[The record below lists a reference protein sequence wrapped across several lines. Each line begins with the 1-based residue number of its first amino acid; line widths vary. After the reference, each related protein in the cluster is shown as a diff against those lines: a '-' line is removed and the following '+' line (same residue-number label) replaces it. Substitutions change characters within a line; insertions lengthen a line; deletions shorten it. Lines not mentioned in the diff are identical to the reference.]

1 MQDMHAKIV
10 SEAKIMLV
18 DDERLNMEVLMAHL
32 EEEGYANFVMT
43 DNSVDAF
50 ELVCKEEPDVLL
62 LDLIM
67 PEVTGFEI
75 LAQLRENESTQH
87 LPVVVLT
94 SSDDSKTKLKVLQLG
109 ATDFLAKPVD
119 ASELALRLRNTLS
132 ARQYQDQLLN
142 TDAVTGLPSKKVF
155 DTTLSK
161 VFDRSKEKNQN
172 SALLLLSPI
181 RLKAIND
188 TFGRAAGDALLLTLA
203 NRVCSV
209 LSIDRYAG
217 NHAGSEFDFFN
228 KQMFRLRGDAFAII
242 IPAFRDQEE
251 IIDIGEELIASL
263 DQPYLVDKQDVFLNS
278 SMGISISLQ
287 DADNHDV
294 WFSHSESALFESK
307 QNSGSGYL
315 FYSSE
320 MDESARQYIQI
331 ESALRSAL
339 PSKQLF
345 LVYQPKVDVQTGY
358 IVGAEALIRWNH
370 PEFGIVSPDLFISL
384 AEKSGQIV
392 EIGAWV
398 MEEACKQ
405 SMQWR
410 ASGEKDFKIAVNVSI
425 RQLADPGFV
434 TTVSEIIE
442 DSGIDA
448 SALQL
453 ELTENMI
460 MDNPESNVVILNE
473 LKSLGL
479 SLSIDDFGTG
489 YSSLSYLQKFP
500 IDELKIDRSFISE
513 ITSPLTKAPIVKA
526 VVSLGHDLDLKL
538 VAEGVETIHQL
549 ARLKALKCQVYQGYF
564 CSPPIDA
571 AEFGTMLKKLGQTS
585 QEKMKK
591 AG

>member
-1 MQDMHAKIV
+1 
-10 SEAKIMLV
+10 
-18 DDERLNMEVLMAHL
+18 
-32 EEEGYANFVMT
+32 
-43 DNSVDAF
+43 
-50 ELVCKEEPDVLL
+50 
-62 LDLIM
+62 
-67 PEVTGFEI
+67 
-75 LAQLRENESTQH
+75 
-87 LPVVVLT
+87 
-94 SSDDSKTKLKVLQLG
+94 
-109 ATDFLAKPVD
+109 
-119 ASELALRLRNTLS
+119 
-132 ARQYQDQLLN
+132 
-142 TDAVTGLPSKKVF
+142 
-155 DTTLSK
+155 
-161 VFDRSKEKNQN
+161 
-172 SALLLLSPI
+172 
-181 RLKAIND
+181 
-188 TFGRAAGDALLLTLA
+188 
-203 NRVCSV
+203 
-209 LSIDRYAG
+209 
-217 NHAGSEFDFFN
+217 
-228 KQMFRLRGDAFAII
+228 
-242 IPAFRDQEE
+242 
-251 IIDIGEELIASL
+251 
-263 DQPYLVDKQDVFLNS
+263 
-278 SMGISISLQ
+278 
-287 DADNHDV
+287 
-294 WFSHSESALFESK
+294 
-307 QNSGSGYL
+307 
-315 FYSSE
+315 
-320 MDESARQYIQI
+320 
-331 ESALRSAL
+331 
-339 PSKQLF
+339 
-345 LVYQPKVDVQTGY
+345 
-358 IVGAEALIRWNH
+358 
-370 PEFGIVSPDLFISL
+370 
-384 AEKSGQIV
+384 
-392 EIGAWV
+392 
-398 MEEACKQ
+398 
-405 SMQWR
+405 MQWR